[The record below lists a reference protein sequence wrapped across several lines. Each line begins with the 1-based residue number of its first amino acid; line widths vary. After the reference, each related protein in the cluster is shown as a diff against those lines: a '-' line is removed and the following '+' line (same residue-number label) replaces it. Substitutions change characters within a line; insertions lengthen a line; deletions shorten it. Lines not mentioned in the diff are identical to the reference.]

1 MAATFTLYRG
11 GTLLA
16 DDRSLASGF
25 IGGRPLSDVVRQM
38 TEVQR
43 PRAAAVAVVDMGN
56 VSTSVRFTVAREFT
70 GQAASLDHAFRGPQT
85 ALGQHDL
92 VIVFNDGTDVHTW
105 TLSDVNG
112 DGAAWKAAR
121 TAQSS
126 GVSTALEYTVTGGVW
141 TYSGPFP
148 STYDDSISSGGVDTL
163 TPAVRRLLALPDFC
177 STSGEML
184 MLDGRA
190 VAGALV
196 FGGSALAGMFGVMGS
211 TALTSLRFDAL
222 TSLGGTARIT
232 GCAALVTLT
241 MPLLASVGGTLDIHG
256 NSSLTALAFAALTYV
271 PGTMGAWNLT
281 ALTSLT
287 FPVFALLPGSL
298 DLSGNTAL
306 TSLSLAALT
315 SLAGSLN
322 VSGGT
327 ALVTLTVAASIGTS
341 NGFTFNASGCAL
353 NTASV
358 DAILAA
364 FAAGLGG
371 TTSGTI
377 DLSGGTNASPTGG
390 TGNADYLTLTGAGL
404 TVNIN

>member
-1 MAATFTLYRG
+1 MVNVLQVWRG
-11 GTLLA
+11 SVCLA
-16 DDRSLASGF
+16 DGSTAKVTGGVLSGAT
-25 IGGRPLSDVVRQM
+25 REMATVL
-38 TEVQR
+38 R
-43 PRAAAVAVVDMGN
+43 PRAAQIAVVDMGN
-56 VSTSVRFTVAREFT
+56 TQNAVQTLTITRQFSSTARA
-70 GQAASLDHAFRGPQT
+70 QDHAIRAAQT
-85 ALGQHDL
+85 AVGQHDL
-92 VIVFNDGTDVHTW
+92 IVKLDDGADVHTW
-105 TLSDVNG
+105 TLSDING

-121 TAQSS
+121 APMVS
-126 GVSTALEYTVTGGVW
+126 GVRCETSYEVTGGLW
-141 TYSGPFP
+141 TYDGPLAG
-148 STYDDSISSGGVDTL
+148 TYSDGITEAAPDYL
-163 TPAVRRLLALPDFC
+163 TRAVRTLLALSGFG
-177 STSGEML
+177 STLGEML

-271 PGTMGAWNLT
+271 PGTLGAWNLT

-287 FPVFALLPGSL
+287 FPVFALLAGSL
-298 DLSGNTAL
+298 DLSGNTSL

-322 VSGGT
+322 VSGGS